1 MTDKEKLDRIGKFLD
16 KLDMPSYSYGSICD
30 LIEKST
36 IKEIKEQFWELY
48 CFVENVCGV
57 IND

>member
-1 MTDKEKLDRIGKFLD
+1 MTDKEKLERIGKFLD
-16 KLDMPSYSYGSICD
+16 KLDMPSYSYGNICD

-36 IKEIKEQFWELY
+36 IEKIKDQFWELY

-57 IND
+57 INE